1 MNANHNSAV
10 EVRDLVK
17 RFGSFTAVSR
27 ISFHVAPG
35 RVFGFLGPNGAG
47 KSTTIK
53 ILCGI
58 LSPTSGTGTVGGFDI
73 LTQQSKIKQ
82 NIGYMSQKFSL
93 YDDLTVEENINFYA
107 GIYGL
112 SREKKNA
119 RKEWIIQMAGLERLR
134 SSLTRTLSVG
144 WKQRLALGCAIIH
157 EPPIIF
163 LDEPTSGVDPI
174 SRNNFWD
181 LIRTMAERGITI
193 FVTTHYMDEAEHC
206 DSMALIYQGAII
218 ATGSPGELKKDYMKG
233 DVLKISLPNS
243 QQWLDKLTALPVI
256 SESALFGSDIHAVVS
271 DASTTLPLI
280 KQFFDQ
286 QTVTDYTIQQI
297 EPSLEDVFISLI
309 ENYDGES
316 LKNEPDKS

>member
-206 DSMALIYQGAII
+206 DGMALIYQGAII

>member
-1 MNANHNSAV
+1 MKANRNSAI
-10 EVRDLVK
+10 EVHDLEK

-27 ISFHVAPG
+27 ISFRVDSG

-73 LTQQSKIKQ
+73 LTQQSKIKH

-93 YDDLTVEENINFYA
+93 YEDLTVEENINFYA

-112 SREKKNA
+112 SREKKKA
-119 RKEWIIQMAGLERLR
+119 RKEWIIQMAGLEGLR
-134 SSLTRTLSVG
+134 SSLTRTLSAG

-181 LIRTMAERGITI
+181 LIRTMAEKGTTI

-206 DSMALIYQGAII
+206 DSIALIYQGAII
-218 ATGSPGELKKDYMKG
+218 ATGTPGELKSNFMKG
-233 DVLKISLPNS
+233 DVLKVSLPDS
-243 QQWLDKLTALPVI
+243 QQWLERLAALPVI
-256 SESALFGSDIHAVVS
+256 VESALFGSDIHVVVPNATI
-271 DASTTLPLI
+271 ASSLI

-286 QTVTDYTIQQI
+286 HTVAGYAIHQI

-309 ENYDGES
+309 ENYDGENF
-316 LKNEPDKS
+316 KNEPDKS

>member
-1 MNANHNSAV
+1 MNIDHNSAV
-10 EVRDLVK
+10 EVHDLVK

-27 ISFHVAPG
+27 ISFHIEPG
-35 RVFGFLGPNGAG
+35 RVFGFIGPNGAG

-73 LTQQSKIKQ
+73 LTQQNKIKQ
-82 NIGYMSQKFSL
+82 NIGYMSQRFSL

-112 SREKKNA
+112 SREKKNT
-119 RKEWIIQMAGLERLR
+119 RKEWIIQMAGLEKLR

-181 LIRTMAERGITI
+181 IIRTMAEKGTTV

-206 DSMALIYQGAII
+206 DSMSLIYRGSII
-218 ATGSPGELKKDYMKG
+218 ATGSPGELKTDFMKG

-243 QQWLDKLTALPVI
+243 QQWLDKLIAQPEIL
-256 SESALFGSDIHAVVS
+256 ESALFGSDIHAVVS
-271 DASTTLPLI
+271 DASTALPLI
-280 KQFFDQ
+280 KQFLDQ
-286 QTVTDYTIQQI
+286 QKVAGYTINQI

-309 ENYDGES
+309 ENYDAENSRNES
-316 LKNEPDKS
+316 DKS